1 MQELLNKINQ
11 FISNKQKFATATVT
25 NTWGSAPR
33 PIGSMML
40 IGEDGTMSGSVSGG
54 CVEGAVV
61 RLAGEVLRE
70 NAPKL
75 VNFGVSDDEAWAVGL
90 SCGGSIEVFIEP
102 FLAFS
107 EPKMWEI
114 LRGCLAENKG
124 AILLTKLNDSIN
136 EHQLILANG
145 DVINSE
151 LINNKSIN
159 LNNSELINA
168 NNSELINANN
178 SELIN
183 ANFLINSALE
193 TYQQRK
199 TKKIETAN
207 NDKWFAQVFPPKHQL
222 IIIGAAHITVDL
234 VHLAHYFGFETV
246 VIDPRGI
253 FAHKTDFPTAPNEL
267 HVDWP
272 AEILPEMTLDAYTY
286 VVLLTH
292 DPKIDDQALHLLLRS
307 NVAYIG
313 ALGSKKTHEKRLK
326 RLAEA
331 GFTEGECAKI
341 NAPVGINI
349 NAKSAREIAVS
360 IIGALIKAKNEFL

>member
-1 MQELLNKINQ
+1 MQEFLNKINQ
-11 FISNKQKFATATVT
+11 FLQNDQKFATATVT
-25 NTWGSAPR
+25 NTWGSGPR

-40 IGEDGTMSGSVSGG
+40 IGEDGSMSGSVSGG

-61 RLAGEVLRE
+61 RLSAEVLRE
-70 NAPKL
+70 NTPKL
-75 VNFGVSDDEAWAVGL
+75 VTFGVSDEDAWSVGL

-107 EPKMWEI
+107 EPKMWSI
-114 LRGCLAENKG
+114 LRECLERNQG
-124 AILLTKLNDSIN
+124 AILLTKLNEN
-136 EHQLILANG
+136 AMEHQLVLANG
-145 DVINSE
+145 DVVNSDLVE
-151 LINNKSIN
+151 TKDLT
-159 LNNSELINA
+159 NA
-168 NNSELINANN
+168 
-178 SELIN
+178 
-183 ANFLINSALE
+183 ALD

-199 TKKIETAN
+199 TKKIETEN
-207 NDKWFAQVFPPKHQL
+207 NDTWFAQVFPPKQKL
-222 IIIGAAHITVDL
+222 VIIGAAHITVDL
-234 VHLAHYFGFETV
+234 VHLAHYFGFETT

-253 FAHKTDFPTAPNEL
+253 FANKTDFPTPPNAL

-313 ALGSKKTHEKRLK
+313 ALGSKKTHEKRVN
-326 RLAEA
+326 RLLNA
-331 GFTEGECAKI
+331 GFSTEEIGKI
-341 NAPVGINI
+341 NAPVGVNI